1 METETAS
8 TAVTALKHALP
19 YIRLYKGQTFVIK
32 AGGEVFEQPAQAQ
45 ALLEQVGCLAQV
57 GIRVVLV
64 HGGGVQSTRLS
75 EALGLKPQVVNGR
88 RVTDAATL
96 EVSTMTLNGLINTQ
110 LVAACRGLN
119 IPAVGLSGVDGG
131 LVQAQKRPPVPRA
144 GQEPL
149 DFGFVGDIVSI
160 QPGVVQA
167 LIEAGY
173 VPVISPLS
181 ADAEGTLLNINAD
194 TVAAALACALK
205 AAKLLLLTKVPGI
218 LERKEDHRSLISY
231 TDIGGLQRLV
241 ETGALSG
248 GMLPKAQ
255 AITHALKGGVPR
267 VHVISSELPD
277 SLLLEIF
284 TNEGSGTLIVS
295 DMHPSAGSEG

>member
-1 METETAS
+1 METEATS

-45 ALLEQVGCLAQV
+45 ALLEQVGCLVQV

-64 HGGGVQSTRLS
+64 HGGGVQSTRLA
-75 EALGLKPQVVNGR
+75 EALGLTPQLVDGR
-88 RVTDAATL
+88 RITDAATL

-110 LVAACRGLN
+110 LVGTCRGLN

-131 LVQAQKRPPVPRA
+131 LVQARKRAPVPRQ
-144 GQEPL
+144 GQAPL

-167 LIEAGY
+167 LLDAGY

-194 TVAAALACALK
+194 TVAAALACALQ

-218 LERKEDHRSLISY
+218 LERRADARSLISY
-231 TDIGGLQRLV
+231 TDIAGLARLK
-241 ETGALSG
+241 EAGALSG

-255 AITHALKGGVPR
+255 AITQALRGGVPR

-295 DMHPSAGSEG
+295 EVSVSGGASS